1 MRSSAKPRTGST
13 FPWTTCWRRARAPA
27 ARPDAPTQASPG
39 ELSLRWEREFLI
51 RCLSSADLGHDFLG
65 KPDDEQF
72 SSELTR
78 RARAHFVSEFDD
90 PVATVPQDDPRLAA
104 LVTDLAFAAQERPPT
119 DERTLEFSLL
129 QLELRRIQREIRR
142 AVQDGELGR
151 QRSWPRQSSP
161 CARRWVQFR

>member
-1 MRSSAKPRTGST
+1 M
-13 FPWTTCWRRARAPA
+13 
-27 ARPDAPTQASPG
+27 
-39 ELSLRWEREFLI
+39 
-51 RCLSSADLGHDFLG
+51 LGHDFLG

-142 AVQDGELGR
+142 ASQDGELGR
-151 QRSWPRQSSP
+151 QTELAAAEQSMRKEMGSISIGQT
-161 CARRWVQFR
+161 A